1 MSSNPHPLL
10 LMRLW
15 LPASPAFVRSV
26 SLAVPPAFVPL
37 ASPLKSRSQVL
48 ALFVITVLVIGSALS
63 ILTGTLNEIRQVN
76 SERSRKRREL
86 RIFLQNRKVPTEL
99 LMRVMS
105 YADYKMTRH
114 SPVGYDP
121 SLISPMLE
129 AELATSQFGSV
140 LNAHPLFS
148 FISSSYPTVFA
159 ECCRALN
166 KHFYCECEAVFCEGS
181 LAEKMYV
188 SNHGTFKLTAEVF
201 AQDQVFFEDDCQC
214 FAEISLYV
222 EAVMHGY
229 TLHTQSFSEVF
240 SLTASDFARIL
251 GASPMC
257 TTMVVEYANDYI
269 TRFSSASATS
279 QVCVRDMIEQEQSC
293 AKAACACNSFYLE
306 VNVDSRL
313 VLDTLDLSDLQ
324 SPVVKSITMGHILS
338 GQQQDLDDSQT
349 QTFQPAAQLRG
360 AGEQFGGYLTPMDF
374 VTSVVYSTE
383 PAEDTLASLREA
395 FVELDPDS
403 GLHARFSDP
412 KEQERAESAILSLV
426 AIVRDDYNMPP
437 SRFQNLFL
445 FVTRTFPGRLPARF
459 VCDIYRNMHD
469 FTLVL
474 SSGTRRCSHHKTA

>member
-1 MSSNPHPLL
+1 MTTSPGFRLPQLL
-10 LMRLW
+10 LR
-15 LPASPAFVRSV
+15 
-26 SLAVPPAFVPL
+26 
-37 ASPLKSRSQVL
+37 
-48 ALFVITVLVIGSALS
+48 
-63 ILTGTLNEIRQVN
+63 
-76 SERSRKRREL
+76 
-86 RIFLQNRKVPTEL
+86 
-99 LMRVMS
+99 
-105 YADYKMTRH
+105 
-114 SPVGYDP
+114 
-121 SLISPMLE
+121 
-129 AELATSQFGSV
+129 
-140 LNAHPLFS
+140 
-148 FISSSYPTVFA
+148 
-159 ECCRALN
+159 
-166 KHFYCECEAVFCEGS
+166 
-181 LAEKMYV
+181 YV
-188 SNHGTFKLTAEVF
+188 W
-201 AQDQVFFEDDCQC
+201 
-214 FAEISLYV
+214 
-222 EAVMHGY
+222 
-229 TLHTQSFSEVF
+229 
-240 SLTASDFARIL
+240 
-251 GASPMC
+251 
-257 TTMVVEYANDYI
+257 
-269 TRFSSASATS
+269 
-279 QVCVRDMIEQEQSC
+279 DMIEQEQSC
-293 AKAACACNSFYLE
+293 AKAACACNFYLE